1 MPPTAWQKKKPPSA
15 GQLPTPKVAPSST
28 KRRNPVLPEM
38 QKPLSTRLEKCLRNS
53 RSCALTPPMEKPIP
67 WIHSLCGLREI
78 ERSLKF
84 YGEDEGQRRWA
95 TAGQQSAYRFFSIA
109 SVLCALSVSGML
121 PSTSL
126 FIFHRTLSACPIES

>member
-15 GQLPTPKVAPSST
+15 GQLPTPMVAPSST

-38 QKPLSTRLEKCLRNS
+38 LKPLSTRLEKCLRNS

-67 WIHSLCGLREI
+67 WIQSLCGLREI
-78 ERSLKF
+78 ECSLEF
-84 YGEDEGQRRWA
+84 YGEDDGQRRWA

-126 FIFHRTLSACPIES
+126 FIFHRTLSAFPLES